1 MALPPKIPPRNN
13 LPVEVEVVMRMTKHK
28 EAAEVY
34 QRMIAGKSLPGDAW
48 LLLKH
53 QQQIDEFRE
62 FHRRYEQEHQ
72 RTLEWQEWQR
82 KNSQS

>member
-1 MALPPKIPPRNN
+1 MAHIPPRNN
-13 LPVEVEVVMRMTKHK
+13 LPAGVEVVMRMTKHQ

-34 QRMIAGKSLPGDAW
+34 QRMIAGKSLPGDSW

-53 QQQIDEFRE
+53 QQQIEEFKE
-62 FHRRYEQEHQ
+62 VHRLHEKEHQ
-72 RTLEWQEWQR
+72 YTLQWQEWQR